1 MADETTTTTT
11 MPGVV
16 AAVSAPQAPV
26 VPLPAIEKPGTADA
40 TASGKQAEE
49 VRAFTQQELDRIVAE
64 RLARQK
70 QQYADYAELKDK
82 ATKWAAYEEAQKT
95 EAQKQQEL
103 LTKLQLERDN
113 ALQVANDRLIR
124 AAFLAESAKLG
135 VLHPGDVYALADLAG
150 VAIDERG
157 IVQGATEAV
166 KAVVDAG
173 RVPLQAQTIAGTARQ
188 QPGKLDGGAGTGN
201 KRTDATATLTDEELA
216 IAQRLGI
223 NPEKY
228 LARRKE
234 VQATRQ

>member
-1 MADETTTTTT
+1 MADETTINAA
-11 MPGVV
+11 GAV
-16 AAVSAPQAPV
+16 APVSAP
-26 VPLPAIEKPGTADA
+26 VPLPATEKPGTVDA
-40 TASGKQAEE
+40 AASGKQAEE

-70 QQYADYAELKDK
+70 QQYGDYAELKER

-95 EAQKQQEL
+95 EAQKTQEL
-103 LTKLQLERDN
+103 LTKLQLERDT

-135 VLHPGDVYALADLAG
+135 VLYPGDVYALAELAG
-150 VAIDERG
+150 VTIDERG
-157 IVQGATEAV
+157 TVQGATEAV
-166 KAVVDAG
+166 KAVVEAG
-173 RVPLQAQTIAGTARQ
+173 RVPLQAQIVAGNARQ

-201 KRTDATATLTDEELA
+201 KRTDATATLSDEELA

-223 NPEKY
+223 SAEKY

-234 VQATRQ
+234 VQALRQ